1 MEDNIVIYKQEQ
13 LDGLT
18 DKLKNN
24 SISFASLINTD
35 RELISNIPDIKL
47 AIASANQNQKD
58 LYYRYAI
65 LASVGWNKND
75 DVFDAVETW
84 NAKNSPTD
92 KQLNYNHDDSFIIG
106 HMTEDFILD
115 AEGKIVE
122 VTEENKIPDKF
133 DVGVG
138 FVIYTTLEDEERS
151 KAVSEIIDG
160 IEKGEWFVSMECRFP
175 NFDYA
180 ICDADGN
187 QKTVARSKETSF
199 LTKHLRAYGGSGEYQ
214 GHKVGRLLKN
224 YFFSGI
230 GIVKKPANSRSII
243 FDATDIKEFKSQGSI
258 NIKDTTKMEDDI
270 KKLKAELDTAMQEV
284 AALKKAK
291 CEVDEEKMKNDKSK
305 ASEMDSKITELSAAK
320 TTLEAE
326 LAKAKESLEK
336 KSSEFN
342 EIVAK
347 ATETKEALDKA
358 EAKMLKIERVGKLT
372 SAGVTQ
378 EAAESIYEQFSTVTE
393 AQFDALVKVHSTK
406 AKDVTSVTET
416 VTTDFSKAEV
426 ESTVTNTQPVNDQE
440 TQSAKASQRVK
451 ALAAFVSQAI
461 GNTKG
466 DK

>member
-1 MEDNIVIYKQEQ
+1 MEDSIVIYKQEQ

-35 RELISNIPDIKL
+35 KDLISNIPDIKL
-47 AIASANQNQKD
+47 AIASANQNQRD

-106 HMTEDFILD
+106 HMTEDFVLD
-115 AEGKIVE
+115 AEGKIIE
-122 VTEENKIPDKF
+122 PTDDKIPDKF

-138 FVIYTTLEDEERS
+138 FVIYTTLEDEERN
-151 KAVSEIIDG
+151 KTVAEIIDG
-160 IEKGEWFVSMECRFP
+160 IEKNEWFVSMECRFP
-175 NFDYA
+175 DFDYA
-180 ICDADGN
+180 VCDADGN

-243 FDATDIKEFKSQGSI
+243 FDTKDVKEFKSQGSI
-258 NIKDTTKMEDDI
+258 NIKDTTKMEEDF
-270 KKLKAELDTAMQEV
+270 KRLKAELDVAMQEV

-291 CEVDEEKMKNDKSK
+291 VETDEEKMKNDKSK
-305 ASEMDSKITELSAAK
+305 ATEMDSKITELSAAK
-320 TTLEAE
+320 AALEAE
-326 LAKAKESLEK
+326 LAKAKENLEK

-426 ESTVTNTQPVNDQE
+426 EQNVTNTQPVNDQE
-440 TQSAKASQRVK
+440 TQSAKASQRVST
-451 ALAAFVSQAI
+451 LRAFVSQAI